1 MKIAYTLAGVLL
13 VGIFGAGFFL
23 LTDGQPGRDR
33 PRMLPED
40 RDRAVTYTAMGDSSV
55 FGVGASSPEKN
66 YVSRLHTRLRSAYP
80 RASVHNLGVSGA
92 TAADV
97 VDAQLQQ
104 AIALRPDLITLS
116 IGPNDITQGRDARQ
130 FERNIEDIFATMARE
145 TDAVL
150 VVSLIPDMAV
160 APRFVGDTK
169 AQVGNQT
176 IAFNEV
182 LGRKAR
188 QHGVEVV
195 DLYAPSREEV
205 PKHPELVAADEY
217 HPSDQG
223 YARWADLMWRG
234 VEARIP

>member
-1 MKIAYTLAGVLL
+1 MKRAYTLAGVLL
-13 VGIFGAGFFL
+13 AGIFGAGFFL
-23 LTDGQPGRDR
+23 FTEGQPGRDR

-40 RDRAVTYTAMGDSSV
+40 HDQAVTYTALGDSTV
-55 FGVGASSPEKN
+55 YGVGASSPETN

-80 RASVHNLGVSGA
+80 RARVHNLGVSGA
-92 TAADV
+92 TSADV

-104 AIALRPDLITLS
+104 AVALRPALITLS

-130 FERNIEDIFATMARE
+130 FERNIEDIFATLERE
-145 TDAVL
+145 TDSVL
-150 VVSLIPDMAV
+150 VVNLIPDMAV
-160 APRFVGDTK
+160 APRFDGDTK
-169 AQVGNQT
+169 VEVGKQT

-182 LGRKAR
+182 LGRQGR

-195 DLYAPSREEV
+195 DLYTPSRQEV